1 MKKWLKHPTAL
12 DAENHRQ
19 IIAICSHFFTR
30 ATDKEIAV
38 LARLIEQYQYRLM
51 DTTTTSSDA
60 DFDATSGKLIAIIQ
74 QLAINCVRDEA
85 LLQRVVDEI
94 IKTRNAVIYSSIL
107 DVLNLHLDI
116 RKILLTTINI

>member
-1 MKKWLKHPTAL
+1 
-12 DAENHRQ
+12 
-19 IIAICSHFFTR
+19 
-30 ATDKEIAV
+30 
-38 LARLIEQYQYRLM
+38 M
-51 DTTTTSSDA
+51 DTTSSDA

-85 LLQRVVDEI
+85 LLQKVVDEI

>member
-38 LARLIEQYQYRLM
+38 LARLIEQYQDRLM
-51 DTTTTSSDA
+51 DTTSSDA

>member
-51 DTTTTSSDA
+51 DTTSSDA

-85 LLQRVVDEI
+85 LLQKVVDEI

-116 RKILLTTINI
+116 RKILTTTINI

>member
-51 DTTTTSSDA
+51 DTTSSDA

-85 LLQRVVDEI
+85 LLQKVVDEI

>member
-51 DTTTTSSDA
+51 DTTSSDA